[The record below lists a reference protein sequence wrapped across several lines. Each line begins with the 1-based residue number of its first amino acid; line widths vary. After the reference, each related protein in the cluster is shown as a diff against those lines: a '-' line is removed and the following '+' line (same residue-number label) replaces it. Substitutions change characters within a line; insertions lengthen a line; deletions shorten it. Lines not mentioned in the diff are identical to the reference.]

1 MNIEL
6 AEIMQLNKKIFHY
19 NSLKINLHYEVY
31 EPSEDTFLLLD
42 SIIVEKDQNV
52 LEIGAGTG
60 IISLVCA
67 QKGAQVLCSDVNPY
81 AIETINKNIKE
92 NQKQLKGSIEVRTG
106 DLFEIVIEK
115 ETFDI
120 IIFNPPYLPTTKD
133 EKKGISEWYAKS
145 FDGGV
150 TGLTVTIKFLK
161 ELKPYLKKDGKA
173 YFIYSSL
180 SKKQKLEQ
188 TLKSLSF
195 KYTIIKQLR
204 CDDEILSIYQISL

>member
-1 MNIEL
+1 MNIEM
-6 AEIMQLNKKIFHY
+6 ASIMQTNKKSFQY

-42 SIIVEKDQNV
+42 SINVKTNQKV

-60 IISLVCA
+60 IISLYCA
-67 QKGAQVLCSDVNPY
+67 QKGATVICSDINPY
-81 AIETINKNIKE
+81 ATKIINKNKQE

-106 DLFEIVIEK
+106 DLFEIVQEK

-133 EKKGISEWYAKS
+133 EKKGISELYSKS
-145 FDGGV
+145 FDGGP
-150 TGLTVTIKFLK
+150 TGLMVTINFLK
-161 ELKPYLKKDGKA
+161 QLKPYLKKDGKA

-180 SKKQKLEQ
+180 SKKQQLEQ
-188 TLKSLSF
+188 TFKSLSF
-195 KYTIIKQLR
+195 KYSIIKQLR
-204 CDDEILSIYQISL
+204 CDDEILSIYQISF

>member
-1 MNIEL
+1 MNIKL
-6 AEIMQLNKKIFHY
+6 ANIMQSNEKSFHY

-42 SIIVEKDQNV
+42 SIIVENDQNI

-67 QKGAQVLCSDVNPY
+67 QKGAQVICSDVNPY

-92 NQKQLKGSIEVRTG
+92 NQKQFKGSIEVRTG
-106 DLFEIVIEK
+106 DLFEIVEEK

-120 IIFNPPYLPTTKD
+120 IIFNPPYLPTTKE

-145 FDGGV
+145 FDGGPM
-150 TGLTVTIKFLK
+150 GLTVTIKFLK
-161 ELKPYLKKDGKA
+161 QLKSYLKKDGKA
-173 YFIYSSL
+173 FFIYSSL
-180 SKKQKLEQ
+180 SKKEQLEQ
-188 TLKSLSF
+188 TLKSLSL

-204 CDDEILSIYQISL
+204 CDDEILSIYQISF

>member
-1 MNIEL
+1 MNIEM
-6 AEIMQLNKKIFHY
+6 ASIMQSNKKSFQY
-19 NSLKINLHYEVY
+19 KSLKINLHYEVY

-42 SIIVEKDQNV
+42 SINVITNQKV

-60 IISLVCA
+60 IISLYCA
-67 QKGAQVLCSDVNPY
+67 QKGATVICSDINPY
-81 AIETINKNIKE
+81 AIEIINKNIQE
-92 NQKQLKGSIEVRTG
+92 NKKQLNGSIEVRTG

-145 FDGGV
+145 FDGGP

-180 SKKQKLEQ
+180 SKKQQLEQ

-195 KYTIIKQLR
+195 KYTIIKKLR
-204 CDDEILSIYQISL
+204 CDDEILSIYQISF